1 LNFDIDGVVV
11 KLLDAAQR
19 EQLGSTS
26 KFPRW
31 AIAFKFPAEQA
42 TTRLLRIEV
51 KVGRTGAVTPYA
63 VLEPVHI
70 AGSKVQLATLH
81 NEQDISRKDIRPGDI
96 VLVEKGGDII
106 PKVVKPILSRRV
118 GGKNTPIP
126 FVMPTKCP
134 ACEMLLERSDDEIIW
149 RCNNVICPAKLRRAL
164 QHFVARSAM
173 RIEGLGES
181 LIDQLVDRGLV
192 HDCEDLYQL
201 TITDFE
207 SLDRIGKKSA
217 SKLLATIEKSKRNE
231 LWRVLFGIGIRHV
244 GERAAQALARNFGTI
259 TALRVASVDELE
271 KVRDIGPIV
280 ASSVR
285 AFFDKRRNCDLID
298 RLLKVGV
305 LMEGTLKI
313 NFRKTILFDQTF
325 VLTGTL
331 SLISRD
337 KARQTIESLGGKV
350 VSSVSKQTSFVVA
363 GDRPGGKLAIAKGLG
378 IQILNEKTFLETI
391 MKGRRP

>member
-1 LNFDIDGVVV
+1 
-11 KLLDAAQR
+11 
-19 EQLGSTS
+19 
-26 KFPRW
+26 
-31 AIAFKFPAEQA
+31 
-42 TTRLLRIEV
+42 
-51 KVGRTGAVTPYA
+51 
-63 VLEPVHI
+63 
-70 AGSKVQLATLH
+70 
-81 NEQDISRKDIRPGDI
+81 
-96 VLVEKGGDII
+96 
-106 PKVVKPILSRRV
+106 
-118 GGKNTPIP
+118 
-126 FVMPTKCP
+126 MP
-134 ACEMLLERSDDEIIW
+134 
-149 RCNNVICPAKLRRAL
+149 
-164 QHFVARSAM
+164 
-173 RIEGLGES
+173 
-181 LIDQLVDRGLV
+181 
-192 HDCEDLYQL
+192 
-201 TITDFE
+201 DFE

-217 SKLLATIEKSKRNE
+217 SKLLATIEKSKRNA